1 MAKESGLGV
10 TTFSIDDSGGT
21 ARAVLNDVRDF
32 TINTPRSLLV
42 VTGLDKSAEE
52 RIIGMADASVSF
64 NYIFNDAATTGIF
77 TVLKNFATIFAG
89 QLGRTLTLVIS
100 GQTFAAELLF
110 EDFPWCVA
118 PTGRSAG
125 AARAAWPKAPSP
137 RGAKRWGL
145 KRHGRTFAFGYTSM
159 TTTGWRCCAP
169 RRLIWGATSPSRS

>member
-52 RIIGMADASVSF
+52 RIIGMADASVGFS
-64 NYIFNDAATTGIF
+64 YIFNDAATTGIF

-89 QLGRTLTLVIS
+89 QLGRTLTMAVS

-110 EDFPWCVA
+110 EDFPMVRGSDGALGGSC
-118 PTGRSAG
+118 TGRLAEG
-125 AARAAWPKAPSP
+125 TLPAWA
-137 RGAKRWGL
+137 
-145 KRHGRTFAFGYTSM
+145 
-159 TTTGWRCCAP
+159 
-169 RRLIWGATSPSRS
+169 